1 MLQFETNILQLKNI
15 KWNVLQRTTGIKP
28 NIATFH
34 RLRQEETCIMNI
46 VYIRNSLLKKA
57 ILAQCLGKSN

>member
-1 MLQFETNILQLKNI
+1 MECIT
-15 KWNVLQRTTGIKP
+15 RTTGIKP